1 MSEDWTRRQIRSGW
15 FAGQD
20 IGEDQRREALRLW
33 EIQLQGDAS
42 GIVEEELRIAGA
54 RYDALAEFH
63 VAGLQALAHA
73 VDVGC
78 GKSDMVEAA
87 GICVFLPGAAHDK
100 AFARFACAQQM
111 HGGDA
116 AGIEPVAGESERR
129 TLAVVQS
136 EHV

>member
-20 IGEDQRREALRLW
+20 IGEDQRREALRLR
-33 EIQLQGDAS
+33 EIQLHADAI

-54 RYDALAEFH
+54 RYDTFAEFH

-78 GKSDMVEAA
+78 GKGDMVEAA
-87 GICVFLPGAAHDK
+87 GILVFLRGAAPHD
-100 AFARFACAQQM
+100 AFAVLAWAHQM

-116 AGIEPVAGESERR
+116 AGIEPIAGEVERR
-129 TLAVVQS
+129 TVAVLQS
-136 EHV
+136 E